1 MLPARASETKL
12 HTCVII
18 YEVRYVALEGR
29 GGCPVSCVLGFSL
42 VSCGALRDGDFVVI
56 LAPGRILFFCNDF
69 HSPHR
74 DELNDCLSDFRSSG
88 SSTSRRNTR
97 AAQVGG
103 SPPTLAISGLCAV
116 GIAMLASRSY
126 WNERYAADPLPF
138 DSLQQFSS
146 CVPYREALLRV
157 LPDKEKGP
165 KLLIVGAGTS
175 RLPEELAAEGFEVQT
190 IDFSETSV
198 DILNKRHKAAHLSI
212 KNQIMDVT
220 AMGFAEGSFDV
231 VLDKATLD
239 SVCCQDEEL
248 DAESTSAGRMIDEVA
263 RVLKPGG
270 RYVVLSIA
278 PPDQRLGLLRRSGG
292 VPAQAQHAPGD
303 PAHVPTRQAQRRL
316 STDALSLW
324 SALDMCAIDSSG
336 AGADSHFLYTLT
348 RAS

>member
-1 MLPARASETKL
+1 MECDLCARL
-12 HTCVII
+12 F
-18 YEVRYVALEGR
+18 
-29 GGCPVSCVLGFSL
+29 VSLMC
-42 VSCGALRDGDFVVI
+42 ARDGNFIVF
-56 LAPGRILFFCNDF
+56 LAPGRILFICNDF
-69 HSPHR
+69 H
-74 DELNDCLSDFRSSG
+74 NSG
-88 SSTSRRNTR
+88 FVNSRRNTR
-97 AAQVGG
+97 AARRPHRRIPGAV
-103 SPPTLAISGLCAV
+103 CAV

-278 PPDQRLGLLRRSGG
+278 PPDQRLGLLRRPGG